1 MKTGK
6 SVNTSNKKEK
16 DNVTGESYLE
26 YQKLN
31 EHEKKQLQVKDGQN
45 NHHVDER
52 GGF

>member
-1 MKTGK
+1 MKTDK
-6 SVNTSNKKEK
+6 MSNTVNKKKK
-16 DNVTGESYLE
+16 DNVTSENYLE

-52 GGF
+52 GGY

>member
-16 DNVTGESYLE
+16 DNVIGESYLE

>member
-6 SVNTSNKKEK
+6 SVNTSNKKKK